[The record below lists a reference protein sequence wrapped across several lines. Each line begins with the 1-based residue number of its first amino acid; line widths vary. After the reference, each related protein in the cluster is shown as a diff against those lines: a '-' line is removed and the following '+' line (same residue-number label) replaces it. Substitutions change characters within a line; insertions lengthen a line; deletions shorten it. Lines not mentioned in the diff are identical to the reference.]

1 MPEDILNILKLLF
14 LALLY
19 LFLARVVRVVYLEVT
34 GPRKAASAAPT
45 APRPPPV
52 TGRPGKPI
60 ALRLKVVEPADAEGR
75 TYSLADEVT
84 VGRAPGCGVV
94 LTDDTYVSQLHARI
108 YSQDGDLF
116 VEDLGSTNGTYVNR
130 QRLSGS
136 IRIKKGDRLQIGTT
150 VMEVVR

>member
-1 MPEDILNILKLLF
+1 VPEGILNVLKLLF

-34 GPRKAASAAPT
+34 GPRRAAAFPATPTPATPGPARPSKA
-45 APRPPPV
+45 V
-52 TGRPGKPI
+52 
-60 ALRLKVVEPADAEGR
+60 ALRLRVVEPPEGAGR
-75 TYSLADEVT
+75 LYPLGEEVT

-108 YSQDGDLF
+108 YSQDGDLL

-130 QRLSGS
+130 ERLNGS
-136 IRIKKGDRLQIGTT
+136 TRIKKGDRLQIGTT